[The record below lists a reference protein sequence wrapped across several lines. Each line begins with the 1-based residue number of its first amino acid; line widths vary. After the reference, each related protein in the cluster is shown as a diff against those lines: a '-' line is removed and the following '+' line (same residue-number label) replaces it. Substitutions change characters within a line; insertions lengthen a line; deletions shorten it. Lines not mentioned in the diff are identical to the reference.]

1 MRFSECN
8 SSDASQLLGS
18 SFLSEELPFA
28 SFQTTHGSQTPPVLN
43 LYFLEALFVCSFFT
57 VWFLPLLREP
67 FHVVFPG
74 CVLYISHPNPIR
86 ESSHHL
92 SSFFPCGLLGSI
104 FDGLQSLLFPICHR
118 QIDAF
123 SRYSLTGLTP
133 PFSMSFIPLD
143 HLYILAR
150 AVISLDVV
158 LGECQGVF
166 SSTRLYRQRH

>member
-1 MRFSECN
+1 MQQGEPDMMRFSECN

-74 CVLYISHPNPIR
+74 CVLYIS
-86 ESSHHL
+86 
-92 SSFFPCGLLGSI
+92 
-104 FDGLQSLLFPICHR
+104 LFPICHR